1 MAAGSNKKRQWKAT
15 GPLLVGGLALL
26 VLVGFLGV
34 WSVQSRI
41 AGAVIASGMIQVETN
56 RQILQHPQG
65 GVVGELFVK
74 DGDSVSAG
82 DVVLR
87 FDDKQL
93 RSELAIIEG
102 QLFELLAR
110 KTRLQAERDG
120 LSTLPPPDG
129 LLAAAMTDPNVQA
142 LIEGQRR
149 LFKARA
155 DSLRQSAELIAEQ
168 IAQAEN
174 QIDGTN
180 AQLQAL
186 KTQSDL
192 IESELSDTQNL
203 LEKGLTPAS
212 RVSALQR
219 EQARL
224 LGEIGSLTAN
234 AAQLRGQIAAL
245 NIERIALTTRLR
257 EEAISTLRDLQF
269 QEVELIQ
276 RRLSTIETL
285 SRTELRAPVSGVV
298 YDSRVFALQSV
309 VSPAEP
315 IMYIIPQDQ
324 PMVVSAR
331 IDPIH
336 IDQVHVGQQ
345 ASLRF
350 AAFDQRL
357 TPEVFGRVTKLSADV
372 FTDQATGI
380 SYYQLELV
388 PAEGEMHK
396 LGDQTLLP
404 GMPVEAFIKTAER
417 SPLNYLVKP
426 LTDYFVRAFR
436 ES

>member
-102 QLFELLAR
+102 QLFALLAR
-110 KTRLQAERDG
+110 KTRLQAERAG